1 MDRLFSVREAAEM
14 AQCTLVYEGRAVHS
28 AFVSGVATDSRMVGR
43 NFLFVA
49 LKGERTDGHRFI
61 HQAVEN
67 GAAAVLIAHSY
78 TQTPEYRDNLHDV
91 EIPILTHENPLR
103 ALQLLASAY
112 INEFPQLLKI
122 GITGSNGKT
131 TTKELLAAI
140 LAEVAATVKNEG
152 NLNSDIGLPLSVFKV
167 RERHHFGVFEMGINH
182 VGEMQTMVDVLR
194 PLYGVITNIGTAHI
208 GLLGSREGIA
218 REKGSLFSSLPADG
232 IGFVPDTFE
241 WREYY
246 TRICRAPLVPFG
258 TEATVGV
265 HKTINHHLNGW
276 TIAYENEQIRFRLPG
291 VHNLN
296 NAMAAIQ
303 VARTLGARP
312 EQIKAG
318 LEKHEILQGRS
329 QVIEGAITIVQDSYN
344 ANAESVI
351 AILSTLQD
359 AAAGRL
365 VVVLGAMKELGDKA
379 ESSHRKVGS
388 AIANMNAAAVF
399 LFGEE
404 MEYAYQEALQ
414 QGFQGVLKH
423 SNDFKELSRLV
434 AESVQARDT
443 VLLKGSRSME
453 LERLVPELEQ
463 KFNTQQG
470 NS

>member
-1 MDRLFSVREAAEM
+1 MDRLFSIREAAEM
-14 AQCTLVYEGRAVHS
+14 AQCTLVYEGRAISS
-28 AFVSGVATDSRMVGR
+28 AAVSGVATDSRKVGR
-43 NFLFVA
+43 DFLFVA

-61 HQAVEN
+61 RQAVER

-78 TQTPEYRDNLHDV
+78 TRTPEYRDGLQDV
-91 EIPILTHENPLR
+91 EIPVLTHENPLR
-103 ALQLLASAY
+103 ALQLLAAEY
-112 INEFPQLLKI
+112 VKEFPQLLKI

-131 TTKELLAAI
+131 TTKELLASI
-140 LAEVAATVKNEG
+140 LSEVAATVKNEG

-167 RERHHFGVFEMGINH
+167 RKRHHFGVFEMGINH
-182 VGEMQTMVDVLR
+182 VGEMQTMVDVLH
-194 PLYGVITNIGTAHI
+194 PHYGVITNIGTAHI

-232 IGFVPDTFE
+232 IGFVPDAFE
-241 WREYY
+241 WRDYY

-265 HKTINHHLNGW
+265 HKTINRHLKGW
-276 TIAYENEQIRFRLPG
+276 TIAYEDEQIQFALPG
-291 VHNLN
+291 IHNLN
-296 NAMAAIQ
+296 NALAAVQ
-303 VARTLGARP
+303 VARTMGARP
-312 EQIKAG
+312 EQIKVG
-318 LEKHEILQGRS
+318 LEKYEALPGRS
-329 QVIEGAITIVQDSYN
+329 QIIEGALTIVEDSYN

-379 ESSHRKVGS
+379 EASHRKVGS
-388 AIANMNAAAVF
+388 AIANMNASAVF

-404 MEYAYQEALQ
+404 MEYAYQEAVQ
-414 QGFQGVLKH
+414 QGFQSVLRH
-423 SNDFKELSRLV
+423 TNDFEELSRLV
-434 AESVQARDT
+434 SEYVQPKDT

>member
-14 AQCTLVYEGRAVHS
+14 AQCTLVYEGRTIHS
-28 AFVSGVATDSRMVGR
+28 ASVAGVATDSRKVR
-43 NFLFVA
+43 RDFLFVA

-67 GAAAVLIAHSY
+67 GASAVLIAHGFI
-78 TQTPEYRDNLHDV
+78 QTAEYRDELQDV
-91 EIPILTHENPLR
+91 QIPILTHEKPLK
-103 ALQLLASAY
+103 ALQLLAAGY
-112 INEFPQLLKI
+112 VQKFPQLLKI

-131 TTKELLAAI
+131 TTKELLGSI
-140 LAEVAATVKNEG
+140 LMEVASTVRNEG

-182 VGEMQTMVDVLR
+182 IGEMQTMVDVLH
-194 PLYGVITNIGTAHI
+194 PHYGLITNIGTAHI
-208 GLLGSREGIA
+208 GLIGSREAIA

-232 IGFVPDTFE
+232 IGFFPEAFE
-241 WREYY
+241 WREHY

-258 TEATVGV
+258 VESTVGV
-265 HKTINHHLNGW
+265 QKTINRHLKGW
-276 TIAYENEQIRFRLPG
+276 TIVYENERIEFSLPG

-296 NAMAAIQ
+296 NALAAIQ

-318 LEKHEILQGRS
+318 LEQYETLQGRS
-329 QVIEGAITIVQDSYN
+329 QIIEGVVTIVEDSYN

-365 VVVLGAMKELGDKA
+365 IVVLGSMKELGDKA
-379 ESSHRKVGS
+379 EASHRKVGS
-388 AIANMNAAAVF
+388 AIAGMEAAAVF
-399 LFGEE
+399 LFGDE
-404 MEYAYQEALQ
+404 MEFAYQEALQ
-414 QGFQGVLKH
+414 QGFQSVLKH
-423 SNDFKELSRLV
+423 TNDFKELSRLV
-434 AESVQARDT
+434 AEYVQPQDT

-463 KFNTQQG
+463 KFNSQQG